1 MILSLAIL
9 LYLPGQARATVR
21 HRAGAAMSE
30 GFGFEVAA
38 ARVCREAAA
47 ALAPS
52 RGDFKIES
60 YLLNDLSNDA

>member
-1 MILSLAIL
+1 
-9 LYLPGQARATVR
+9 
-21 HRAGAAMSE
+21 MSE
-30 GFGFEVAA
+30 GFSFEVAA

-60 YLLNDLSNDA
+60 YLLDDLSNDA